1 VKGFLFIFGSM
12 KICYLIA
19 FALLVVSCEKTKFP
33 SEYSK
38 QLIGTWELEWRAV
51 DAPGPLLTPED
62 LGETKKYQFKDN
74 ARYIKT
80 INGKRVVRG
89 DYHIISEVQGEL
101 IAIFMQYEE
110 FEQINLIFNDEDG
123 AMDIYFR
130 KENKN
135 SDHERYQRID

>member
-51 DAPGPLLTPED
+51 DATGPLLTPED

-130 KENKN
+130 KENQN
-135 SDHERYQRID
+135 SDHERYQRVD

>member
-1 VKGFLFIFGSM
+1 M
-12 KICYLIA
+12 
-19 FALLVVSCEKTKFP
+19 
-33 SEYSK
+33 
-38 QLIGTWELEWRAV
+38 
-51 DAPGPLLTPED
+51 
-62 LGETKKYQFKDN
+62 
-74 ARYIKT
+74 
-80 INGKRVVRG
+80 RG

-130 KENKN
+130 KENQN

>member
-38 QLIGTWELEWRAV
+38 QLIGTWELEWRAA
-51 DAPGPLLTPED
+51 DATGPLHTPED

-74 ARYIKT
+74 ARYIKI
-80 INGKRVVRG
+80 INGKMVVRG

-101 IAIFMQYEE
+101 ITIFMQYEE

-130 KENKN
+130 KENQN